1 MFYSSQISFCLF
13 FLLQSLVICG
23 VESRHNCS
31 CSSFFI
37 LKRNLALDFQEIHLF
52 RPNIMVDCNV
62 HFLISQCA
70 FRMGRT
76 HLSLVRKTWM
86 NEESDQLFLP
96 MQFKWQSL
104 HMNRPYLLSHQLSP
118 SQGKDLHEMQT
129 TFSNVISLPFLIQR
143 VICRECYL
151 YLALLC
157 NCGICLCLIY
167 GIHIQRFMVSYFAF

>member
-13 FLLQSLVICG
+13 LYYRAWLY

-31 CSSFFI
+31 SFCI

-70 FRMGRT
+70 FRMGRI
-76 HLSLVRKTWM
+76 HLSLIGKTWR
-86 NEESDQLFLP
+86 NERTDQLFLL
-96 MQFKWQSL
+96 MKVKWQSL
-104 HMNRPYLLSHQLSP
+104 HMNRPCLLSLQLSP
-118 SQGKDLHEMQT
+118 SQGKRLHEMQT
-129 TFSNVISLPFLIQR
+129 TFSNVTSLPFLIR
-143 VICRECYL
+143 IICREHYF

-157 NCGICLCLIY
+157 NCGICLCLVY
-167 GIHIQRFMVSYFAF
+167 GIYIKRHV